1 VGGPARTNNITS
13 LTFVNS
19 TLAGVPM
26 GEALLSG
33 AYNITWS
40 DVGTITADGKPVEPP
55 HKY

>member
-55 HKY
+55 HK